1 MRISSHHLP
10 GLVDVPVCTAPIGV
24 GGLQIEHAALTPELL
39 GRALDAVLA
48 ARARSLATRTA
59 ADVIAVI
66 GRLVAHWHDPESPW
80 RQQALDALPVV
91 TDLSP
96 AMIAHALPQIFEP
109 YAADEL
115 DAFVRAEVGDPV
127 ALDGLANTSWGG
139 RHAIGPKLVAYVGAG
154 NVPGLG
160 LPVLITALLA
170 KAAIVIKPGAGEPI
184 LAALIAR
191 SLAHL
196 DPALGACVAVA
207 YWPGGTRG
215 LDDAVLSRADV
226 VIVEGD
232 DDAIAAV
239 RASARGRVLG
249 FGRRLSLAVVS
260 REATAQPAAIA
271 AAIARDVSLYDQ
283 RGCLSPQV
291 VYVETGGAV
300 HPADLAAHLGDALLA
315 VSRELPCGSLTPER
329 RAALRALREDAEW
342 RSIGG
347 RDVRVFGDASGLG
360 PTVVYDADPR
370 FEPTCLGRSVRV
382 KPLDRLEDL
391 LLHLGSW
398 AGSVEAIGTAGPPE
412 RIERL
417 ALEWAHGSALSRV
430 CPIGRMQH
438 PPVTWRHGGLP
449 RLGALLR
456 WIDVEQQRMDEG

>member
-10 GLVDVPVCTAPIGV
+10 GLVDAPVSTAPV
-24 GGLQIEHAALTPELL
+24 GAGAVQIEHAALTPELL
-39 GRALDAVLA
+39 GRALDAALS
-48 ARARSLATRTA
+48 ARARSLARRTV

-66 GRLVAHWHDPESPW
+66 ARLGAHWRDPESPW
-80 RQQALDALPVV
+80 RQQALDALPAV
-91 TDLSP
+91 TGLSP
-96 AMIAHALPQIFEP
+96 AMIAHTLPHLFEP
-109 YAADEL
+109 YTAGEL
-115 DAFVRAEVGDPV
+115 DAFVRAETGDPL
-127 ALDGLANTSWGG
+127 ALDGIVSTPWGG

-154 NVPGLG
+154 NVPGLA

-170 KAAIVIKPGAGEPI
+170 KAAVVVKPGAGEPV

-191 SLAHL
+191 SLASL

-207 YWPGGTRG
+207 YWPGGTRA
-215 LDDAVLSRADV
+215 LDDTVLSRADV

-260 REATAQPAAIA
+260 REATARPLEVA

-291 VYVETGGAV
+291 VYVETGGTVA
-300 HPADLAAHLGDALLA
+300 PAGLAAHLGDALVALA
-315 VSRELPCGSLTPER
+315 RGLPCGSLTLEE
-329 RAALRALREDAEW
+329 RAALRALRQDAEW
-342 RSIGG
+342 RGIGG
-347 RDVRVFGDASGLG
+347 GDVRVFGDASALG

-370 FEPTCLGRSVRV
+370 FEPTCLNRSVRV

-398 AGSVEAIGTAGPPE
+398 AGSIEAIGAAGPPE
-412 RIERL
+412 RLGGL
-417 ALEWAHGSALSRV
+417 ALEWARGSSLSRV

-438 PPVTWRHGGLP
+438 PPAAWRHGGLP

-456 WIDVEQQRMDEG
+456 WVDIEGQQEER